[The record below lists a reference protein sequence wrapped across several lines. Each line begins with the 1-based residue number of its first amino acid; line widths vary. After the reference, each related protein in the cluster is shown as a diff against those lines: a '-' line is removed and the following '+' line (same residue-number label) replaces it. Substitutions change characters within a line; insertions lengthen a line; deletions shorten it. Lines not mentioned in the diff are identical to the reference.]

1 MSALEKAIKIGKDLD
16 SFLNEHPEIKIR
28 KKNDKIIGIQIPIDA
43 DIVVLAIENSK
54 LITLEYI
61 YKEQLHHY
69 SIL

>member
-1 MSALEKAIKIGKDLD
+1 MSALEKAILD
-16 SFLNEHPEIKIR
+16 SFLKEHPEIKIR
-28 KKNDKIIGIQIPIDA
+28 KRNGKIIAIQIPIDA